1 MKSWVFRSFWGAGM
15 TYTINKRQ
23 CCIEFNR
30 LPSETKKDVLDPLAD
45 GRATL
50 AGSGQSTG
58 GAGRKSSSLSTS
70 LHFVGG
76 ESEGHLQVPLSDL
89 LIRWGNILFFFFGS
103 AVQWIFPCGL
113 NNSLRSL
120 LVFPH
125 LKSFYSSGTLLTP
138 NHPRQTLNT
147 EEVGSPGEPKPSDF
161 LVKWLEGR
169 CWRSVKIQYFART
182 MFPNLINYN
191 HWREPDEVMDPL
203 LRNLLG
209 GPQHLLLSFQ
219 DGRCLIL
226 SHTQTIAPWCEQDR
240 VSSSLFPVLFLS

>member
-1 MKSWVFRSFWGAGM
+1 MSLTDYRVRQRKMSWTPWQMAGPPW
-15 TYTINKRQ
+15 
-23 CCIEFNR
+23 
-30 LPSETKKDVLDPLAD
+30 L
-45 GRATL
+45 
-50 AGSGQSTG
+50 
-58 GAGRKSSSLSTS
+58 GAGRVQVVL
-70 LHFVGG
+70 G
-76 ESEGHLQVPLSDL
+76 ESHPHSQLLCTLSAESQKDTCRCL
-89 LIRWGNILFFFFGS
+89 WVICSSDEEISFFFFFGS

-169 CWRSVKIQYFART
+169 CWHSVKIQYFART